1 MTVFVAM
8 LLTMLTFALVAYP
21 FLKTRHRLAA
31 SVEDETQRELYSKRD
46 TTYSMLKELEFDFQ
60 SGILTE
66 EDYRDLET
74 RYKRKAI
81 ATLKDIDSL
90 AQGVEAEDEID
101 KEVLKLRRAKARPHP
116 RVAAE
121 STKETTIEV
130 EVEKEV
136 LKLRQ
141 QKGRFCPQC
150 GARQEEGDRFCSRCG
165 TRLKEGEDVD

>member
-1 MTVFVAM
+1 MTFVA
-8 LLTMLTFALVAYP
+8 LVLTVVTFALVAYP
-21 FLKTRHRLAA
+21 FFKSRSRLAA
-31 SVEDETQRELYSKRD
+31 SAEDGTQRELYSKRD

-66 EDYRDLET
+66 DDYRELET

-81 ATLKDIDSL
+81 STLKDIDSL
-90 AQGVEAEDEID
+90 AQGVEADDEIE
-101 KEVLKLRRAKARPHP
+101 KEVLELRRSKARPRP

-121 STKETTIEV
+121 SRKETAIEA

-150 GARQEEGDRFCSRCG
+150 GAGHEEGDRFCSRCG
-165 TRLKEGEDVD
+165 TGLRKGEEVD

>member
-1 MTVFVAM
+1 MTVFVA
-8 LLTMLTFALVAYP
+8 LVLTVLIFALVAYP
-21 FLKTRHRLAA
+21 FFKQRSRLAA

-81 ATLKDIDSL
+81 STLKDIDSL
-90 AQGVEAEDEID
+90 AQGVEAEDEIE
-101 KEVLKLRRAKARPHP
+101 KEVLELRQGKARPRS

-121 STKETTIEV
+121 SKKETTIEA

-150 GARQEEGDRFCSRCG
+150 GARHEEGDRFCSHCG
-165 TRLKEGEDVD
+165 ANLNRGETS